1 MFNTSHG
8 VFVETKHENQEIRH
22 VLVYVEHTS
31 RFLII
36 TAMKHCVQGFYDLIS

>member
-8 VFVETKHENQEIRH
+8 VFVESKDGNQEIRH

-36 TAMKHCVQGFYDLIS
+36 IVMKHCVRDFMT

>member
-1 MFNTSHG
+1 MFDSSHG
-8 VFVETKHENQEIRH
+8 GFVETKHENQGIWH

-36 TAMKHCVQGFYDLIS
+36 IVMKHCVRDFMT

>member
-8 VFVETKHENQEIRH
+8 VFEETKHESQEIRH

-36 TAMKHCVQGFYDLIS
+36 IVMKHFVRDFMT

>member
-1 MFNTSHG
+1 MFNTSRG

-22 VLVYVEHTS
+22 LLVYVEHTS

-36 TAMKHCVQGFYDLIS
+36 IVMKHWVRDFMT

>member
-1 MFNTSHG
+1 MFNTSRG
-8 VFVETKHENQEIRH
+8 VFVETKHENQEIRD

-36 TAMKHCVQGFYDLIS
+36 IVMKHCVRDFMT